1 MSFVSRFASLTATAA
16 LAASALAFAPAANA
30 APGDATLSYAPTAI
44 LNEGSCVDHAFTY
57 SVELPEGTTSWT
69 LDIKMIGPDNEQH
82 GSQLIGTFAGDAP
95 SGSEALQLCSLFEPL
110 GTYTILSTVDY
121 KVGTAATV
129 FGTQQSEGTFNVV
142 RDAKTR
148 TKLNAKRK
156 GAKIVSKAKVTV
168 STGGDYSPVA
178 AGGKVLFQK
187 KVGKKWKTVAKDR
200 TNASGRVKASFKS
213 KGRTSVRA
221 LFKGM
226 GEVLVGGGL
235 PVPPSKS
242 KVVTV
247 RR

>member
-1 MSFVSRFASLTATAA
+1 MSLASRVVSIAATAA
-16 LAASALAFAPAANA
+16 LAASTLAFAPAATA
-30 APGDATLSYAPTAI
+30 APGDATLTYAPTAI

-69 LDIKMIGPDNEQH
+69 LDIRMIGPDNVEH
-82 GSQLIGTFAGDAP
+82 GSQLIGTFAADAP

-110 GTYTILSTVDY
+110 GTYTILSSVRY
-121 KVGTAATV
+121 RVGSGGAEVVGA
-129 FGTQQSEGTFNVV
+129 QQSEGTFNVV
-142 RDAKTR
+142 REAKTR
-148 TKLNAKRK
+148 TNLKAKRQ
-156 GAKIVSKAKVTV
+156 GAKIVARAKVTI
-168 STGGDYSPVA
+168 STGGDFSPVA

-187 KVGKKWKTVAKDR
+187 KVGRKWKTVAKDR
-200 TNASGRVKASFKS
+200 TSATGRVKATFKS

-242 KVVTV
+242 KVKTV
-247 RR
+247 R

>member
-1 MSFVSRFASLTATAA
+1 MSFASRFVTIAATAA
-16 LAASALAFAPAANA
+16 LAASTLAVAAPATA

-57 SVELPEGTTSWT
+57 VVELPEGTTSWT
-69 LDIKMIGPDNEQH
+69 LDIKMMGPDGEQH
-82 GSQLIGTFAGDAP
+82 GSQLIGTFAGDPP

-121 KVGTAATV
+121 KVGNAATV
-129 FGTQQSEGTFNVV
+129 FGTQQFEGTFEVV
-142 RDAKTR
+142 RKAKTR
-148 TKLNAKRK
+148 TKLTGKRK
-156 GAKIVSKAKVTV
+156 GAKILGNAKVTV
-168 STGGDYSPVA
+168 STGGTFSPVEG
-178 AGGKVLFQK
+178 GGKVVFQK
-187 KVGKKWKTVAKDR
+187 KVGKKWKTVAKGR
-200 TNASGRVKASFKS
+200 TNASGRVKVSFRS

-247 RR
+247 R